1 MEVFFKNKDIKL
13 VPGAKSQR
21 DVFQSGRVSGKQI
34 DPDCENWNGL
44 GKGSRADEIR
54 AEIGRRTRSGKLI
67 RYEVDERRNSSKDW
81 LQIQVAQ
88 SDSP

>member
-34 DPDCENWNGL
+34 DLDCENWNGL
-44 GKGSRADEIR
+44 GKEV
-54 AEIGRRTRSGKLI
+54 EQTKLEP
-67 RYEVDERRNSSKDW
+67 R
-81 LQIQVAQ
+81 LAAAQ
-88 SDSP
+88 GQAS